1 MIEAEKQKQTKKQKT
16 KNPIIWKNYT
26 MFMVDYIISQLFY
39 KKTIVC
45 LKLLSQLMIKKKM
58 LNGLNNFQKMW
69 ESFNGIIK
77 K

>member
-1 MIEAEKQKQTKKQKT
+1 MIGDEKKK
-16 KNPIIWKNYT
+16 PLIWKNYT
-26 MFMVDYIISQLFY
+26 IFMVYYIICQLFY

-58 LNGLNNFQKMW
+58 LNGLNNFKKMW
-69 ESFNGIIK
+69 ESFNEIIK